1 MPDFNA
7 SIIRRSALALA
18 LAACGA
24 ACQQGGVTVE
34 TNSGVNANNANNPAA
49 AASATAEARTE
60 AAIIEAREPE
70 QYRATL
76 VFSAT
81 AEGKQQAIQI
91 PVEVARDGDNR
102 RYAFNNTPIGQV
114 ILLDRADK
122 RYLIMPARR
131 QYAELTPEV
140 VGFDFRTLTPAQMVA
155 RLRQQQGV
163 EKVGEEQQGGRTV
176 VRYRYAAT
184 ARTASQAGD
193 VNTES
198 YFLVDRDTGLPVH
211 AELTGQSTGNV
222 QGVSRARV
230 VADMRD
236 IQTTVNAADFELP
249 QGLTQLTPEQL
260 KQQAGQM
267 AAFLQIVLS
276 GLQAQGALGGAP
288 PATASPAATATASP
302 TVP

>member
-198 YFLVDRDTGLPVH
+198 YFLVDKDTGLPVH